1 MDKFYLKKVFPEADK
16 IFEFKYKDFDN
27 IKDGCI
33 YIFDTNVLFVP
44 FLISKKG
51 LKDYKKIFKHLK
63 SNDRLFIPARVAR
76 EFAKNRG
83 ENIKSIFRKLQEARD
98 RLNKG
103 GFDLSSLP
111 ILEEEP
117 NYKRIKE
124 IEAEVNKYKEEYREK
139 IDELAN
145 YIKKWNWNDPVSLFY
160 NELWDK
166 EMIIDVKKDESELQ
180 NDLDFRFEHQIAP
193 GFKDSKKID
202 KGIGDLIIWQTILE
216 IAKDKQKDVV
226 FVTNEEKN
234 DWFYNEYNTTLY
246 PKFELFDEFRRYT
259 GGKSICIVNFEKFL
273 ISQNASEDTIKE
285 LQELRAES
293 GFLIISREVLI
304 SELQRSLKVAKDKEN
319 GFVSSKFFVETLLA
333 NKLYDIGSSW
343 ELVNTLVSE
352 GVLEIYTHTDPS
364 GLFPP
369 VGALRFKT
377 KEKNEESTAT
387 NTQ

>member
-16 IFEFKYKDFDN
+16 IFEFKFKDFEN
-27 IKDGCI
+27 IKDNCI

-51 LKDYKKIFKHLK
+51 LKDYKKIFKQLK
-63 SNDRLFIPARVAR
+63 SKHKLYIPARVAR

-103 GFDLSSLP
+103 GFDLNNLP
-111 ILEEEP
+111 ILDEEE
-117 NYKRIKE
+117 NYKRVKE
-124 IEAEVNKYKEEYREK
+124 IETEVNKLKEDYREK
-139 IDELAN
+139 IDELSL
-145 YIKKWNWNDPVSLFY
+145 YIKSWNWNDPVSEFY

-166 EMIIDVKKDESELQ
+166 EMIIDVKKDETELQ
-180 NDLDFRFEHQIAP
+180 KDLEFRIEHQIAP

-202 KGIGDLIIWQTILE
+202 NGIGDLIIWQTILE
-216 IAKDKQKDVV
+216 LAKDKQKDVV

-234 DWFYNEYNTTLY
+234 DWFYSEYNTTLN
-246 PKFELFDEFRRYT
+246 PKFELFDEFRRFT
-259 GGKSICIVNFEKFL
+259 GGKSISIINFEKFL
-273 ISQNASEDTIKE
+273 ISQNANEDTIKE

-293 GFLIISREVLI
+293 GFLIITRDILI
-304 SELQRSLKVAKDKEN
+304 NELKRSLKVAKEKEN

-343 ELVNTLVSE
+343 ELVNALVSE

-364 GLFPP
+364 GQFPP
-369 VGALRFKT
+369 VGSLRFKT
-377 KEKNEESTAT
+377 NKKIE
-387 NTQ
+387 